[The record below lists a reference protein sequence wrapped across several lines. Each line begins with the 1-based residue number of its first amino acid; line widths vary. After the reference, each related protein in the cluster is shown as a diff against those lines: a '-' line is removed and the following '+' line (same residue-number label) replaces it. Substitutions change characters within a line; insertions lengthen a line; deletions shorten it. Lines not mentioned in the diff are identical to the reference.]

1 MTNKPFIIIIAH
13 VNDNAKLLSF
23 TKIKDKAGGVMK
35 GIILV
40 GGFGTRLRPLTANI
54 PKPIIPIVNKPFLVY
69 QIELL
74 KMYGITEIILATGH
88 LSQTIKTILG
98 TGENYGVKII
108 YSLENQPLGTG
119 GAVKLASKH
128 LKGDGAFIL
137 NGDVLTDINL
147 EKLYRFHKEKKAK
160 VTISLVPVADPTKF
174 GLVETNENSQI
185 RAFIE
190 KPGPNEITTNMINAG
205 AYYFENEIFDLIPPE
220 INYSLERGLYP
231 MLLDKKVPFYA
242 YNSSD
247 YWLDIGT
254 PKKYLEANKDIL
266 EEKVNI
272 PALLKTK
279 KSGSVFIGENAQ
291 ISKKV
296 RMLSMAAI
304 GEKTIIQQGATV
316 TDHSVVG
323 NHCIIEE
330 GAQILGSIIL
340 DNSFIGKNSKI
351 VNAIIGQN
359 CKIMPYTS
367 IEGGLLKI
375 IGDGAYIP
383 EHSMI

>member
-1 MTNKPFIIIIAH
+1 
-13 VNDNAKLLSF
+13 
-23 TKIKDKAGGVMK
+23 MK

-40 GGFGTRLRPLTANI
+40 GGFGTRLRPLTANT
-54 PKPIIPIVNKPFLVY
+54 PKPIIPIVNKPFLIY

-74 KMYGITEIILATGH
+74 KMYGVNEIILATGH
-88 LSQTIKTILG
+88 LSQTIKKVLG
-98 TGENYGVKII
+98 GGEAYGVKLI

-119 GAVKLASKH
+119 GAVKLASKY
-128 LKGDGAFIL
+128 LDGQGAFIL

-147 EKLYRFHKEKKAK
+147 DKLLAFHKHKKAK
-160 VTISLVPVADPTKF
+160 VTISLVAVADPTKF
-174 GLVETNENSQI
+174 GLVETDENNQV
-185 RAFIE
+185 RAFVE
-190 KPGPNEITTNMINAG
+190 KPGQNEITTNMINAG
-205 AYYFENEIFDLIPPE
+205 AYYFENEIFEMIPAGVS
-220 INYSLERGLYP
+220 YSLERGLYP
-231 MLLDKKVPFYA
+231 MLLDKKIPFYA
-242 YNSSD
+242 YNSTD

-254 PKKYLEANKDIL
+254 PKKYLEANKDVL
-266 EEKVNI
+266 EDKVNI
-272 PALLKTK
+272 PALLDVK
-279 KSGSVFIGENAQ
+279 KSGSVFIGEHAQ

-296 RMLSMAAI
+296 RMLSMAAV
-304 GEKTIIQQGATV
+304 GEKTIVQPGATI

-340 DNSFIGKNSKI
+340 DNSFIGKNSRI

-359 CKIMPYTS
+359 CKIMPYTH

-383 EHSMI
+383 EYSII

>member
-1 MTNKPFIIIIAH
+1 
-13 VNDNAKLLSF
+13 
-23 TKIKDKAGGVMK
+23 MK

-40 GGFGTRLRPLTANI
+40 GGFGTRLRPLTANT
-54 PKPIIPIVNKPFLVY
+54 PKPIIPIVNKPFLIY

-74 KMYGITEIILATGH
+74 KMYGVTEIILATGH
-88 LSQTIKTILG
+88 LSQTIKKVLG
-98 TGENYGVKII
+98 DGEAFGVKLI
-108 YSLENQPLGTG
+108 YSLETQPLGTG

-128 LKGDGAFIL
+128 LNGESAFIL

-147 EKLYRFHKEKKAK
+147 EKLLDLHKEKKSK
-160 VTISLVPVADPTKF
+160 VTIALVPVSDPSKF
-174 GLVETNENSQI
+174 GLVETDENNRI
-185 RAFIE
+185 RAFVE

-205 AYYFENEIFDLIPPE
+205 AYYFENEIFDMIPAGV
-220 INYSLERGLYP
+220 NYSLERGLYP
-231 MLLDKKVPFYA
+231 ALLEKKIPFHA
-242 YNSSD
+242 YNSND
-247 YWLDIGT
+247 YWLDIGN
-254 PKKYLEANKDIL
+254 PKKYLEANKDVL
-266 EEKVNI
+266 EDKVNI
-272 PALLKTK
+272 PALLDVK

-304 GEKTIIQQGATV
+304 GEKTIVQPGATI

-359 CKIMPYTS
+359 CKVMPYTF
-367 IEGGLLKI
+367 IEGGLLKV

-383 EHSMI
+383 EYSII